1 MKFIRFLINGKEKN
15 GIVIEEDHMVREIKG
30 DFFDKYEIL
39 ENQYSLLEIK
49 YLPPCMPSK
58 IIALGLNYFD
68 HAEEFKLKIPEEP
81 LIFLKPST
89 AVIGHKENI
98 IYPKMTERLDYEAEL
113 GVIIKNKV
121 KNIKPKEVYENILGY
136 TCFNDVTARDLQKK
150 DGQWTRSKSFDTFA
164 PLGPYLVTDLEP
176 NNLEIKLR
184 QNGKV
189 KQHSSTSKMIFKIEE
204 IVSFISQIMTLN
216 PGDVIVTGT
225 PSGVGELQVGDVV
238 EVEIEGIGTLTNY
251 ISL

>member
-15 GIVIEEDHMVREIKG
+15 GIVIEEDHMVREIKE

-39 ENQYSLLEIK
+39 ENQYSLSEIK
-49 YLPPCMPSK
+49 YLPPCVPSK

-204 IVSFISQIMTLN
+204 TVSFISQIMTLN